1 MKRATFLT
9 LSFLLPAL
17 LLWVSPLIPSAI
29 SPSHPAP
36 DAVAR
41 PKILGISHVRIRVS
55 DFCKGHDFYSQVL
68 GQHPNCPPGGRSA
81 APVGG
86 SMALWSGQFITLNVH
101 SFYVPPRNPED
112 LLEEVGFSTDDAAA
126 LRKYLESRN
135 IEVSEVSEPGNQRPS
150 FVVHDPTGR
159 RIQFIEGNPLPGGER
174 PQVPPAQQRQII
186 HAGFIVNDRAA
197 EDHFF
202 KDILGFHLYWH
213 GGMKD
218 EQDDW
223 VAMQVPDGTDWVEY
237 MLNISTTAD
246 KHTRGVMNH
255 IAIGVPGI
263 QAAKAQLMKNGWKP
277 GEEPQL
283 GRDGKWQLNLYDP
296 DETRVEFMEFTPT
309 QKPCCADYTGPHPG
323 PKQ

>member
-1 MKRATFLT
+1 
-9 LSFLLPAL
+9 
-17 LLWVSPLIPSAI
+17 
-29 SPSHPAP
+29 
-36 DAVAR
+36 
-41 PKILGISHVRIRVS
+41 
-55 DFCKGHDFYSQVL
+55 
-68 GQHPNCPPGGRSA
+68 
-81 APVGG
+81 
-86 SMALWSGQFITLNVH
+86 MALWSGQFITLNVH